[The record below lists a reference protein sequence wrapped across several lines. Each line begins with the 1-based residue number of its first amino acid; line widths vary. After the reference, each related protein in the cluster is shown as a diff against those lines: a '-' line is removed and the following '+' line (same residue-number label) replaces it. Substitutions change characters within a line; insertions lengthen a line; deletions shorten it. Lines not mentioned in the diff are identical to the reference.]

1 MFLTSPVSSSSP
13 LSLPAAWQGY
23 AFQFHYRGRV
33 IRVSV
38 QPGKALV
45 ELLEVLRRDLDEFLV
60 ALANCVQE
68 RIFEELPRG
77 RAFGVF
83 RD

>member
-1 MFLTSPVSSSSP
+1 MES
-13 LSLPAAWQGY
+13 WK
-23 AFQFHYRGRV
+23 RGNV
-33 IRVSV
+33 GGV
-38 QPGKALV
+38 
-45 ELLEVLRRDLDEFLV
+45 DLDEFLV

-68 RIFEELPRG
+68 RILEQLPRG